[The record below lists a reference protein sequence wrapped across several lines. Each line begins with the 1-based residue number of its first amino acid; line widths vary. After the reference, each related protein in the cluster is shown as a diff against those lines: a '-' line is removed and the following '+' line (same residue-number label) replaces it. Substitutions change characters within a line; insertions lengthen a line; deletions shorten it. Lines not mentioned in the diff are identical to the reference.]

1 MIRDIEIRA
10 ERPSLEEA
18 QAIVCGWIESGIDDG
33 EKQLIVNEEGLLLGL
48 PFNETA
54 SGMTGRY
61 IVGPALLLA
70 GEAMLD

>member
-1 MIRDIEIRA
+1 MIRDIEI
-10 ERPSLEEA
+10 
-18 QAIVCGWIESGIDDG
+18 VIDDG

>member
-10 ERPSLEEA
+10 ARPSLEEA
-18 QAIVCGWIESGIDDG
+18 QAIVGGLIEIVIDDG

-54 SGMTGRY
+54 SRMTGRH

>member
-1 MIRDIEIRA
+1 MVRDIEIRA
-10 ERPSLEEA
+10 KRPSLEEA
-18 QAIVCGWIESGIDDG
+18 QAIVGGLIEIVIDDG

-61 IVGPALLLA
+61 IVGPALLLT

>member
-10 ERPSLEEA
+10 KRPSLEEA
-18 QAIVCGWIESGIDDG
+18 QAVIDDG